1 MTHYRKK
8 AGSSKEARD
17 KAEDVPG
24 NKTFEKV
31 EQKKLENTSG
41 RISFLSGWVE
51 EKKNVSQ

>member
-17 KAEDVPG
+17 KAVDVPG

-51 EKKNVSQ
+51 EKKM